1 MPARSTAFAI
11 TRPARSSGRTPARAP
26 RKRPIGVRTA
36 STMKASKVEAR
47 PMDFILLTLGL
58 VGFIVLVLVLLARA
72 YPGSG
77 ADLVD
82 WRPTRSYEDEA
93 RLETEDVQQMI
104 EAQNEMRRRRGK
116 PDLTRADASRMA
128 REDEAIRERQR
139 RSYDDR
145 LEELEDELGV

>member
-1 MPARSTAFAI
+1 
-11 TRPARSSGRTPARAP
+11 
-26 RKRPIGVRTA
+26 
-36 STMKASKVEAR
+36 
-47 PMDFILLTLGL
+47 MDFILLSLGMI
-58 VGFIVLVLVLLARA
+58 GFIAIVLVLLARS

-82 WRPTRSYEDEA
+82 WRPTRSFEDEA

-128 REDEAIRERQR
+128 REDEALRERQR
-139 RSYDDR
+139 RSYDER
-145 LEELEDELGV
+145 LAELEDELGV

>member
-1 MPARSTAFAI
+1 MVFA
-11 TRPARSSGRTPARAP
+11 
-26 RKRPIGVRTA
+26 
-36 STMKASKVEAR
+36 EA
-47 PMDFILLTLGL
+47 MDFILLTLGM
-58 VGFIVLVLVLLARA
+58 VGFIILVLVLLARA

-104 EAQNEMRRRRGK
+104 DAQNEMRRRRGK
-116 PDLTRADASRMA
+116 PDLTAADASRMA
-128 REDEAIRERQR
+128 REDQAIRERQR

>member
-1 MPARSTAFAI
+1 
-11 TRPARSSGRTPARAP
+11 
-26 RKRPIGVRTA
+26 
-36 STMKASKVEAR
+36 
-47 PMDFILLTLGL
+47 MDFILLTLGL

-104 EAQNEMRRRRGK
+104 EAQNEMRRRRGERE
-116 PDLTRADASRMA
+116 LTRADASRMA

-139 RSYDDR
+139 RSHDDR
-145 LEELEDELGV
+145 LADLEDELGA

>member
-1 MPARSTAFAI
+1 
-11 TRPARSSGRTPARAP
+11 
-26 RKRPIGVRTA
+26 
-36 STMKASKVEAR
+36 
-47 PMDFILLTLGL
+47 MDFILLSLGM

-82 WRPTRSYEDEA
+82 WRPTRSFEDEA

-116 PDLTRADASRMA
+116 PDLTQADASRMA

-139 RSYDDR
+139 SSYDNR
-145 LEELEDELGV
+145 LDELEDELGV